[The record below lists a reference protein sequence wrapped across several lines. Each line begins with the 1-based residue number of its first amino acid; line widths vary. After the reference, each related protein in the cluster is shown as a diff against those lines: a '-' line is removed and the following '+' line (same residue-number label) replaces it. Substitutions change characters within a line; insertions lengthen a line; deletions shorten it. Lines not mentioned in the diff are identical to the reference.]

1 MEFLVN
7 IEIEW
12 PPDGDESERK
22 RLFAEE
28 VARGQELAAAGIMKR
43 LWRVPG
49 RWANWGLWEAVDATA
64 LHDAISSLPLWPWMN
79 VTVHPLARH
88 VNDPAALPGVGTD
101 TKETAAP

>member
-12 PPDGDESERK
+12 PPGAGEPDRE
-22 RLFAEE
+22 RLFAAEL
-28 VARGQELAAAGIMKR
+28 ARGQELAAAGAMKR

-49 RWANWGLWEAVDATA
+49 RWANWGLWEAEDATA
-64 LHDAISSLPLWPWMN
+64 LHEAVSSLPLWPWMH

-88 VNDPAALPGVGTD
+88 VNDPAAMPGAGARPSGD
-101 TKETAAP
+101 